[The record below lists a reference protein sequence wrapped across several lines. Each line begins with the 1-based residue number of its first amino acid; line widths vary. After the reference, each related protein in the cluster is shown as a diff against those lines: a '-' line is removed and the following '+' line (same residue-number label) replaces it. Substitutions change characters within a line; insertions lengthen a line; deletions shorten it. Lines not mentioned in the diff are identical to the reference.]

1 MIAWDS
7 CQFWQNGVVTFE
19 KLFDLVVVHR
29 FIAKMIVAG
38 EENEKPDRKSQSQ
51 QKEKAP
57 LIFG

>member
-7 CQFWQNGVVTFE
+7 RQFWQNGVVTFE